1 MEGNDSD
8 FAAGVGGG
16 GRKTTGGSAV
26 LRLRQEA
33 GTEAG
38 LLI

>member
-8 FAAGVGGG
+8 FAAGGGG
-16 GRKTTGGSAV
+16 GRKTTGGSGV